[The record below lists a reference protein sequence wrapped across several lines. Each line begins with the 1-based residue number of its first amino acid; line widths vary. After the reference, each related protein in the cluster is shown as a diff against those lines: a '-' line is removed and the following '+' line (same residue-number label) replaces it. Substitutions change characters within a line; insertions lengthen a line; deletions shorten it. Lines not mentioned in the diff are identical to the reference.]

1 MPRPGRNPSRVSAVQ
16 LALALPRHVLGCL
29 LTGQPAVPPD
39 ATTEELTTAE
49 IDSTSSFDHIAKALG
64 LLTSLCELAFHHAAL
79 RDATLGQRDFG
90 MQLVDA
96 ANMVLL
102 AVTGPEAAALLAGAT
117 SQAGVQ
123 AALDRAAM
131 VPAALRALA
140 FAFTA
145 GSREAAE
152 AAAEGVLEWQSICE
166 AVLQVTAGCRARR
179 GGGSAACSN
188 LHCASDDGLI
198 SLMAA
203 LHNTETGV

>member
-1 MPRPGRNPSRVSAVQ
+1 MPRPGRTPSRVSAVQ

-39 ATTEELTTAE
+39 AATEELTTAE
-49 IDSTSSFDHIAKALG
+49 IQSTSAFDHVAKALG
-64 LLTSLCELAFHHAAL
+64 LLTSLCELAFHHAGL

-96 ANMVLL
+96 ANLALL
-102 AVTGPEAAALLAGAT
+102 AVSGPEAAAVLAGAA
-117 SQAGVQ
+117 SLAGVQ

-145 GSREAAE
+145 GSGEAAA
-152 AAAEGVLEWQSICE
+152 AAAEGVLDWQSICE
-166 AVLQVTAGCRARR
+166 AVLQVGRGCAAHNVLPAAHQMLWHVQPAGGRQKSVRSC
-179 GGGSAACSN
+179 
-188 LHCASDDGLI
+188 
-198 SLMAA
+198 
-203 LHNTETGV
+203 EY

>member
-1 MPRPGRNPSRVSAVQ
+1 MPRPGRAPSRVSAAQ

-29 LTGQPAVPPD
+29 LTEQPAVPPD
-39 ATTEELTTAE
+39 AATRELTTAE
-49 IDSTSSFDHIAKALG
+49 IQSTSPFDHVAKALG

-102 AVTGPEAAALLAGAT
+102 AVTGPQAAACLAGAA
-117 SQAGVQ
+117 SQDSVH

-145 GSREAAE
+145 GSSE
-152 AAAEGVLEWQSICE
+152 AAAAASEGMLDWQSICE
-166 AVLQVTAGCRARR
+166 AVLQVRLR
-179 GGGSAACSN
+179 GGCAASPA
-188 LHCASDDGLI
+188 LHQASWPLPL
-198 SLMAA
+198 LMA
-203 LHNTETGV
+203 